1 MDPLHPSKTF
11 SVDESISLTL
21 NKTSLKITM
30 PGPKIIDFH
39 SILNAYISQDGLTIT
54 YLDRES
60 PSNSTAPINALHYP
74 ITAGKKEQV
83 TLWTENLLSHA
94 YGQAQRSKRLKVLVN
109 PFCASALTKL
119 RKFVAPIFGAAHCE
133 IDVEETQYR
142 GHAGE
147 IAENIALD
155 AYDAIVCCSG
165 DGLPYEVFNGLA
177 RRSDAVEALSNM
189 AVAMIPCGS
198 GNAMAWNLYGTDD
211 PSLAALGIVKGVEMP
226 LDLVSITQGTRH
238 SVSFLS
244 QALGVLAD
252 CDLKT
257 EHLRWMGDTR
267 FIYGVF
273 ATIAKNTKYSCQ
285 LAFKPTSGEA
295 RKNTE
300 KKMSAKP
307 QNYPTSL
314 PLQYG
319 TVLDDVPEDWEIMPR
334 ERLASFYTGN
344 MKIVAKD
351 TNFFPDAEPNDGFL
365 DIMMIDDT
373 IGWAASL
380 EAIMKLPQGKCNDL
394 QDVEMRKVSAY
405 RLTPWKPD
413 GDISVDGERYPF
425 EAFQVEVHQGLGRV
439 LSKSADSFQIVG

>member
-1 MDPLHPSKTF
+1 MVHRHIQPCLFTHFLSP
-11 SVDESISLTL
+11 VV
-21 NKTSLKITM
+21 
-30 PGPKIIDFH
+30 PGPRNIDFY
-39 SILNAYISQDGLTIT
+39 SILNAYISADGLTIT
-54 YLDRES
+54 YLDEES
-60 PSNSTAPINALHYP
+60 GTSDSTAPINALQYP
-74 ITAGKKEQV
+74 ISAEQKEQA
-83 TLWTENLLSHA
+83 TAWTENLLTHA

-109 PFCASALTKL
+109 PFCGSALEKV
-119 RKFVAPIFGAAHCE
+119 RKFAAPIFGAAHCE
-133 IDVEETQYR
+133 IDVEETRYR

-147 IAENIALD
+147 IAEKIALD
-155 AYDAIVCCSG
+155 SYDAIVCCSG

-226 LDLVSITQGTRH
+226 LDLVSITQGTQH
-238 SVSFLS
+238 TVSFLS

-285 LAFKPTSGEA
+285 LAFKPTPSGGDKKE
-295 RKNTE
+295 KKKGKTE
-300 KKMSAKP
+300 KKDPTKS
-307 QNYPTSL
+307 QNFPTSL

-319 TVLDDVPEDWEIMPR
+319 TVLDDIPEDWEIMPR

-351 TNFFPDAEPNDGFL
+351 TNFFPDALPNDGFL

-380 EAIMKLPQGKCNDL
+380 EAIIKLPQGKCNAL
-394 QDVEMRKVSAY
+394 RDVEMRKVSAY

-439 LSKSADSFQIVG
+439 LSKSGDEYQVVG

>member
-1 MDPLHPSKTF
+1 
-11 SVDESISLTL
+11 
-21 NKTSLKITM
+21 
-30 PGPKIIDFH
+30 
-39 SILNAYISQDGLTIT
+39 
-54 YLDRES
+54 
-60 PSNSTAPINALHYP
+60 
-74 ITAGKKEQV
+74 
-83 TLWTENLLSHA
+83 
-94 YGQAQRSKRLKVLVN
+94 
-109 PFCASALTKL
+109 
-119 RKFVAPIFGAAHCE
+119 
-133 IDVEETQYR
+133 
-142 GHAGE
+142 
-147 IAENIALD
+147 
-155 AYDAIVCCSG
+155 
-165 DGLPYEVFNGLA
+165 
-177 RRSDAVEALSNM
+177 
-189 AVAMIPCGS
+189 
-198 GNAMAWNLYGTDD
+198 MAWNLYGTDD

>member
-1 MDPLHPSKTF
+1 
-11 SVDESISLTL
+11 
-21 NKTSLKITM
+21 M
-30 PGPKIIDFH
+30 PGPRDIDFY
-39 SILNAYISQDGLTIT
+39 SILNAYISLDGLTIT
-54 YLDRES
+54 YLDRGNDS
-60 PSNSTAPINALHYP
+60 SNSTAPINALQYP
-74 ITAGKKEQV
+74 VSAEQKEQA
-83 TLWTENLLSHA
+83 TAWTENLLSRA
-94 YGQAQRSKRLKVLVN
+94 YGQAQRSKRLKVLIN
-109 PFCASALTKL
+109 PFCSSALTKL
-119 RKFVAPIFGAAHCE
+119 RKYAAPIFGAAHCE
-133 IDVEETQYR
+133 IDVEETKYR

-147 IAENIALD
+147 IAEQINLD

-165 DGLPYEVFNGLA
+165 DGLPHEVFNGLA
-177 RRSDAVEALSNM
+177 RRSDAIEALSNM

-226 LDLVSITQGTRH
+226 LDLVSITQGTKH
-238 SVSFLS
+238 TVSFLS

-285 LAFKPTSGEA
+285 LAFPTTTGGDKKQE
-295 RKNTE
+295 KTE
-300 KKMSAKP
+300 KKDNAKS
-307 QNYPTSL
+307 QNFPTSL

-319 TVLDDVPEDWEIMPR
+319 TVLDDIPEDWEIMPR

-351 TNFFPDAEPNDGFL
+351 TNFFPDALPNDGFL
-365 DIMMIDDT
+365 DIMLIDDT

-380 EAIMKLPQGKCNDL
+380 EAILKLPQGKCHDL
-394 QDVEMRKVSAY
+394 RDVEMRKVLAY

-413 GDISVDGERYPF
+413 GDISIDGERYPF
-425 EAFQVEVHQGLGRV
+425 EAFQVEVHHGLGRV
-439 LSKSADSFQIVG
+439 LSKSGDSYQLVG